1 MKRIILAIDSFK
13 GCLSSAE
20 LAEVIIRFCT
30 NRYPELQ
37 FRTVSVSDGGEG
49 LLEALAPT
57 RPTREIRLNVHD
69 PLMRN
74 LEARYLIADRG
85 RTAILEMAAAAGLPL
100 LSPPE
105 RNPLATT
112 TFGVGELIADA
123 LDRGCRHFLMGIGG
137 SATNDAGTGMLQALG
152 FRLLD
157 SLGNELPGTGASLE
171 QIATIDR
178 QNVRPSLRE
187 ASFEIAC
194 DVNNPFYGTNGAAYV
209 FAPQKGADLPMVE
222 RLDRGLR
229 NFANVLHAF
238 SGKQIDTVAGA
249 GAAGGLGGCLMALL
263 GAKLRP
269 GIELILDTTGFDLLI
284 EDASLIFTGEGR
296 MDRQTL
302 MGKVPSG
309 VLERGMKRG
318 IPVIALAGRID
329 DREQLLAAGFSD
341 LFEISPRE
349 IPLSRAMEKNT
360 TAENIRRTL
369 QQPGLARYL
378 EL

>member
-1 MKRIILAIDSFK
+1 MKRIVLAIDSFK

-20 LAEVIIRFCT
+20 LAEEIVRHGAI
-30 NRYPELQ
+30 RYPDTE

-49 LLEALAPT
+49 LLEAIAPT
-57 RPTREIRLNVHD
+57 RPTREIVLNVHD

-74 LEARYLIADRG
+74 LEARYLTADHG
-85 RTAILEMAAAAGLPL
+85 NTAILEMACAAGLPL
-100 LSPPE
+100 LAPRE

-137 SATNDAGTGMLQALG
+137 SATNDAGTGMMQALG

-157 SLGNELPGTGASLE
+157 SRGNELAGTGASLE
-171 QIATIDR
+171 RIASINR
-178 QNVRPSLRE
+178 QNVRPSLKE
-187 ASFEIAC
+187 ATFEIAC

-238 SGKQIDTVAGA
+238 SGKRIDTVAGA
-249 GAAGGLGGCLMALL
+249 GAAGGLGGCLMALF
-263 GAKLRP
+263 GAKLCP
-269 GIELILDTTGFDLLI
+269 GIQLLLDTVGFDRLTG
-284 EDASLIFTGEGR
+284 DASLIITGEGR
-296 MDRQTL
+296 MDGQTL
-302 MGKVPSG
+302 LGKVAYG
-309 VLERGMKRG
+309 VLQRGKRMG

-329 DREQLLAAGFSD
+329 DRESLLAAGFD
-341 LFEISPRE
+341 GLFEVSPRE
-349 IPLSRAMEKNT
+349 IPLSRAMEKE
-360 TAENIRRTL
+360 TALRNLRRTL
-369 QQPGLARYL
+369 QQPGVARYF
-378 EL
+378 ES